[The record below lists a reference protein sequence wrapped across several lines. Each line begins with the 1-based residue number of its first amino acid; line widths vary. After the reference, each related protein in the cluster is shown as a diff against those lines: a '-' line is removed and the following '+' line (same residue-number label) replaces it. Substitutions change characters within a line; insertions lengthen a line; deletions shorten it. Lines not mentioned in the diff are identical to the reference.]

1 MFYKKPSILGAVNGV
16 ICGLVCI
23 TPGAGVVTGWGAII
37 FGIFSGTIPW
47 FTMNWVAKRT
57 RLFKVY
63 VDDTLGITHTHLVTG
78 ALGGFLTGLFA
89 DKEGCEAFGITNA
102 GGAKDGNGRQVWV
115 QIVGAL
121 FIIGWNVVWTT
132 LIMLVS
138 EVTWR
143 RLCHKRIAKD

>member
-1 MFYKKPSILGAVNGV
+1 
-16 ICGLVCI
+16 
-23 TPGAGVVTGWGAII
+23 
-37 FGIFSGTIPW
+37 
-47 FTMNWVAKRT
+47 MNWVAKRT